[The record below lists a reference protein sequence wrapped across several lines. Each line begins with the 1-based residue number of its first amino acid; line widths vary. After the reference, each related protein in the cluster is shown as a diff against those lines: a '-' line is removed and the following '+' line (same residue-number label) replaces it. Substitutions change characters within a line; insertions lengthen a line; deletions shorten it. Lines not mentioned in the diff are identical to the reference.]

1 MKRALPIGNDQFP
14 EIRNRG
20 LFYIDKTLL
29 IRDFIKFQNM
39 VTLITRPRRFGKTVN
54 MTMLREF
61 FDITKDSRGIFEG
74 LKIMDTEYSAMLNSS
89 PVIFF
94 SFKDCSGS
102 NEDELRVAMIYELL
116 NEYAR
121 YYDLLKD
128 RLDMS
133 DMLSERFVNTFNSMK
148 QNEIGFD
155 QLCFA
160 VKDLIQVVYKYW
172 KIPVILLIDEYDQP
186 IMSSYENGYRLK
198 LRNFFEVFFGSALK
212 GCTGLDKALLTG
224 VQRVVKESIF
234 SKLNNVSVYTVKDKR
249 YSEYFGLTVAET
261 EELLEYCNLSL
272 NDEVKGRYDGYRFAG
287 TEIYNPFSVFKY
299 ADTGELK
306 DYWVNTSTNTLVNNA
321 LRSADRFFMEQF
333 EKLVAGGS
341 AEVGINLETS
351 FIELE
356 AEDTLW
362 GLLVNSG
369 YLTIVEDY
377 GDDLVKVAVPNGEVR
392 SEFRKIVANYVRIS
406 DTDLKM
412 MFRYL
417 TDKRFD
423 EFKRI
428 YQKLVITCTS
438 NFDAKENA
446 YHMLF
451 LGMCITLQ
459 GEYEIQSNIESG
471 LGRSDI
477 TLKAKRAD
485 LPNVIIEFKQGS
497 NIEKLKQ
504 EALQQ
509 IHNKQYYANLTGE
522 ILCVGIA
529 HNKKECALGY
539 EVIRR

>member
-1 MKRALPIGNDQFP
+1 MNRALPIGNDQFP

-20 LFYIDKTLL
+20 LFYIDKTLI

-54 MTMLREF
+54 MTMMKEF

-133 DMLSERFVNTFNSMK
+133 DMLSERFINTFKSMK
-148 QNEIGFD
+148 QTEIGFD

-172 KIPVILLIDEYDQP
+172 KIPVILFIDEYDQP

-234 SKLNNVSVYTVKDKR
+234 SKLNNVSVYTVNDKR

-261 EELLEYCNLSL
+261 EELLKCCNLSL
-272 NDEVKGRYDGYRFAG
+272 NDEVKSRYDGYRFAG
-287 TEIYNPFSVFKY
+287 TEIYNPFSVSKY
-299 ADTGELK
+299 ADTGKLK
-306 DYWVNTSTNTLVNNA
+306 DYWINTSTNTLVNNA
-321 LRSADRFFMEQF
+321 LRSADRFFMEQLD
-333 EKLVAGGS
+333 KLVAGGS

-362 GLLVNSG
+362 GLLINSG

-406 DTDLKM
+406 D
-412 MFRYL
+412 
-417 TDKRFD
+417 
-423 EFKRI
+423 I
-428 YQKLVITCTS
+428 
-438 NFDAKENA
+438 N
-446 YHMLF
+446 
-451 LGMCITLQ
+451 
-459 GEYEIQSNIESG
+459 
-471 LGRSDI
+471 
-477 TLKAKRAD
+477 
-485 LPNVIIEFKQGS
+485 
-497 NIEKLKQ
+497 
-504 EALQQ
+504 
-509 IHNKQYYANLTGE
+509 
-522 ILCVGIA
+522 
-529 HNKKECALGY
+529 
-539 EVIRR
+539 